1 MITEKNPT
9 EKAPFS
15 WFKAASIGLNLNLN
29 TLSRYEIGMPSL
41 RFNNFKLAKV
51 RFRFQALIAA
61 ARLRWELQ
69 LLTGPSQDKTE
80 ASENSAS

>member
-1 MITEKNPT
+1 
-9 EKAPFS
+9 
-15 WFKAASIGLNLNLN
+15 
-29 TLSRYEIGMPSL
+29 MPSL
-41 RFNNFKLAKV
+41 QFNNFKLAKV

-80 ASENSAS
+80 ASENSASSGSGPQLRSDHNWICWKLEMSRIVQPQPGD